1 MKKTGVGDA
10 VKVLRTLSCLQ
21 SLCFEEGLEVCF
33 LLLNTVT
40 KSFQLIFLP
49 LNIVART
56 KKREKLGD
64 KTSDNDLKIENCT
77 ANVLLA
83 LSMATVQEIACVH
96 VIRGCIIMNM
106 HKVVECSL
114 HGWPQLWHFSASECL
129 ALQTHWRLLSWLAL
143 YTFSQDPCCTG
154 AAAQQHH

>member
-1 MKKTGVGDA
+1 M
-10 VKVLRTLSCLQ
+10 
-21 SLCFEEGLEVCF
+21 
-33 LLLNTVT
+33 LLNTII

-56 KKREKLGD
+56 KKRENLSD

-83 LSMATVQEIACVH
+83 LSMATVQKIACVH
-96 VIRGCIIMNM
+96 VIWGCIIMNM

-114 HGWPQLWHFSASECL
+114 HG
-129 ALQTHWRLLSWLAL
+129 
-143 YTFSQDPCCTG
+143 
-154 AAAQQHH
+154 

>member
-1 MKKTGVGDA
+1 M
-10 VKVLRTLSCLQ
+10 
-21 SLCFEEGLEVCF
+21 
-33 LLLNTVT
+33 LLNTII

-56 KKREKLGD
+56 KKRENLGD

-83 LSMATVQEIACVH
+83 LSMATVQKIACVH
-96 VIRGCIIMNM
+96 VIWGCIIMNT

-114 HGWPQLWHFSASECL
+114 HG
-129 ALQTHWRLLSWLAL
+129 
-143 YTFSQDPCCTG
+143 
-154 AAAQQHH
+154 